1 MRRLAG
7 FGVLFLIAG
16 FLLWS
21 WAGNLEP
28 PGVPGPTMVTLE
40 QIGEKLDGPVDVC
53 FDNVGRFVVC
63 GDGAV
68 KDNLTGLFWL
78 ENANCFGILN
88 WADANVAA
96 AQLGDGQCG
105 LTDGSSPGDWRLP
118 TDAEWQVIVDQANSN
133 ACSAP
138 FFPDT
143 LGTGCCGP
151 DPCAFAGVQSLFFWS
166 SSTFASNPSSAWR
179 ANLFNGSVS
188 NSFSKAN
195 SFFVWPVRAGP

>member
-7 FGVLFLIAG
+7 VGALLFVAG
-16 FLLWS
+16 FMLWS

-28 PGVPGPTMVTLE
+28 PGPPGPTMVTLE
-40 QIGEKLDGPVDVC
+40 QIDAKLDGPVDVC

-78 ENANCFGILN
+78 EDANCFGLLN
-88 WADANVAA
+88 WASASIAV

-118 TDAEWQVIVDQANSN
+118 TDAEWQVVVDQANLN
-133 ACSAP
+133 ACLAP

-143 LGTGCCGP
+143 EGTGCCGV
-151 DPCAFAGVQSLFFWS
+151 DPCAFAGVQSSNYWS
-166 SSTFASNPSSAWR
+166 STTNASFPNFALNALLNNGLVGSN
-179 ANLFNGSVS
+179 F
-188 NSFSKAN
+188 KAA
-195 SFFVWPVRAGP
+195 SDVVWPVRGGQ